1 MTKTVH
7 NVAAAVKDITELVDH
22 RVESVESRQSQEV
35 VAIAEE
41 ISAGAEEVTARQ
53 ASKQL
58 SWKKSKN
65 RRLIL
70 MC

>member
-7 NVAAAVKDITELVDH
+7 NVVAAVKDITELVDH
-22 RVESVESRQSQEV
+22 RIESVESRQSQEV

-53 ASKQL
+53 RTSNCHG
-58 SWKKSKN
+58 KSRK
-65 RRLIL
+65 IGD
-70 MC
+70 

>member
-7 NVAAAVKDITELVDH
+7 NVVAAVKDITELVDH
-22 RVESVESRQSQEV
+22 RIESVESRQSQEV

-41 ISAGAEEVTARQ
+41 ISAGAEEVTARK
-53 ASKQL
+53 ANKQL

-65 RRLIL
+65 QRLIL
-70 MC
+70 KC